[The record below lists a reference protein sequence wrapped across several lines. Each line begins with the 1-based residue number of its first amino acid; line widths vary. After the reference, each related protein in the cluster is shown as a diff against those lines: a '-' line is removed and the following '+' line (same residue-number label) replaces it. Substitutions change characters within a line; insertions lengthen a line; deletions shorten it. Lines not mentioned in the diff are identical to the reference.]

1 MFTLYMLSVL
11 GKSIIIFQWFSGSDT
26 DLTLTNDLGGIFYTI
41 DIWMQFLDELIMWF
55 IIKSLITPIARSV
68 TNEASSQSIGIQDY
82 FSSKSIHS
90 NSVVSTKRSLLV
102 LNGR

>member
-41 DIWMQFLDELIMWF
+41 DIWMQFSDEVIMWF

-68 TNEASSQSIGIQDY
+68 TNEASSQSI
-82 FSSKSIHS
+82 SI
-90 NSVVSTKRSLLV
+90 
-102 LNGR
+102 